1 MTAHLVQARIAS
13 AVVAAVEDHGQR
25 AVGHMVGHAGSTLSR
40 WGGDL
45 GAWSASALLA
55 LALADDSVRAELLA
69 ALADDAQRPQPRG
82 DAPRTACAAIADMS
96 AMAGHL
102 AADLADGR
110 ISPHEAAARR
120 PEIRALIEGLR
131 RLDRSLAEVRS

>member
-1 MTAHLVQARIAS
+1 MTAALVQSRIAS

-55 LALADDSVRAELLA
+55 LALADDAVRSELLA
-69 ALADDAQRPQPRG
+69 ALADDAEQHRARG
-82 DAPRTACAAIADMS
+82 EAPRTACAAIADMS

-102 AADLADGR
+102 AADLA
-110 ISPHEAAARR
+110 AAKAK
-120 PEIRALIEGLR
+120 
-131 RLDRSLAEVRS
+131 LAKAGAA